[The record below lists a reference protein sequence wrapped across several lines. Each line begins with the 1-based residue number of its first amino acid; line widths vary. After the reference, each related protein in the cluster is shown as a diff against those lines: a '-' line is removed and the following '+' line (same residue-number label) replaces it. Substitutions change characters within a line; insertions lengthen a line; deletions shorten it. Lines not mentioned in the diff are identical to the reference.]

1 MKRKKKKDVHNGITG
16 DVKEKEAGKNLLEN
30 NGWKLPKLAGKHSSA
45 HPEV

>member
-1 MKRKKKKDVHNGITG
+1 MKRKKKIYIMVLPG
-16 DVKEKEAGKNLLEN
+16 DVKKKEAGENLLEN